1 MNHEHDASFISEIIG
16 LAWADEISF
25 DKIKKDR
32 GLSEAE
38 VIKIMRGNL
47 KPNSFKLWRKRV
59 TGRPSK
65 HAKRAK
71 LLLQDSR

>member
-16 LAWADEISF
+16 LAWVDEISF

>member
-71 LLLQDSR
+71 LLLQDAR